1 MSTIAK
7 LGQRSVNLPKILE
20 EYEGYLATV
29 EENLAIKGKTLA
41 EACVEHASWAVYY
54 DQKRVE
60 LGSLKKYMEREVDRI
75 RGKQWMQV
83 TDTNSRDYSTTDKN
97 NYINCDPAFLAM
109 HELMLEVAELY
120 DKFVAVSDAFKSR
133 GYALNN
139 ITKLRV
145 SSIENDVI

>member
-1 MSTIAK
+1 M
-7 LGQRSVNLPKILE
+7 E

-29 EENLAIKGKTLA
+29 EEHLAIKGKTLA
-41 EACVEHASWAVYY
+41 EACVEHAAWAVYY

-60 LGSLKKYMEREVDRI
+60 VGSLKKYLEREVERI
-75 RGKQWMQV
+75 RGKQWMQI
-83 TDTNSRDYSTTDKN
+83 TDNHARDYSTTDKN
-97 NYINCDPAFLAM
+97 NYINCDASFLAM

-145 SSIENDVI
+145 SAIENDII